1 MTDNWQLPP
10 GVSAGT
16 QEYFE
21 SDEIA
26 SDYDSYFEYTSLFS
40 FDESIVINELG
51 RGDGKSIVA
60 DFGCGTG
67 RALVAAGQQGHRG
80 LAIDMSA
87 KMLQIVQRK
96 ATEYDLQID
105 CVKANLVALDGMR
118 DSSVD
123 HGVCLFST
131 LGMIQGDSNRQTA
144 LKHIRRMIKPGGK
157 LILHVHNYWYNLYD
171 PGGPKW
177 MIKNAWQSLSSKE
190 IERGDRTY
198 PYRGVYNMFL
208 HVFTRREI
216 HRLLH
221 VAGFSNSRFIP
232 LSPVRM
238 TALSNSWLLSNF
250 RCNGWVIICQ

>member
-1 MTDNWQLPP
+1 MTDHWQLPT
-10 GVSAGT
+10 GVSPGT

-51 RGDGKSIVA
+51 KGDDKSIVA

-67 RALVAAGQQGHRG
+67 RALVATGKQGHRG
-80 LAIDMSA
+80 LAIDMST

-96 ATEYDLQID
+96 AIENNLHID
-105 CVKANLVALDGMR
+105 CVKANLVDLDGFR
-118 DSSVD
+118 DSSID

-131 LGMIQGDSNRQTA
+131 LGMIQGNSNRQSAMT
-144 LKHIRRMIKPGGK
+144 HFRRMLKPGGK

-177 MIKNAWQSLSSKE
+177 MARNAWQSLRSKE

-208 HVFTRREI
+208 HVFTRGEI
-216 HRLLH
+216 RRLLRR
-221 VAGFSNSRFIP
+221 AGFASLRFIP

-238 TALSNSWLLSNF
+238 TALSHAWFLSNF
-250 RCNGWVIICQ
+250 RCNGWVVICQ